1 MANLQWLKLSTNFFD
16 NNKIK
21 LLEGEKDGDTLIRV
35 WIQLLTIAMKCNYQ
49 GRLSITEEKPMT
61 VDEFSKIMGKSKKKI
76 TKCLE
81 KFEELKMIII
91 EDNFYKIKNWSKYQ
105 SADKLEEIRL
115 QNCLRQQKYREKKK
129 SEKEKS
135 NVTVTQRNTKEE
147 KKIRNKI
154 EKEGD
159 ENSNYKIIT
168 NEGAKCG
175 FCNKD
180 LKPIGF
186 DYLYVNY
193 DKSMIEYERCNCE
206 KAVQFWKEFD
216 LEQEEKQ
223 RQEEYKKIINSI
235 YKDNYMKKRLQK
247 YNFENVSDTYED
259 TFIINQLIK
268 FTDLCIESEMKN
280 GLIIYGNIGY
290 EKTYLAAC
298 IANKMIEQNKIV
310 LMEKSSSIIDKI
322 KESFNKDGLSE
333 TQIIRLYSNV
343 DMLIIDD
350 FGSENLSKWALEKLN
365 KIISNRYD
373 NELPIVI
380 TTRYNKEQLIEQ
392 LSTEDDTEISE
403 EIVEVLNEMCYGISI
418 AEEIKAKEKVS
429 ISDQTIC

>member
-1 MANLQWLKLSTNFFD
+1 MDLK
-16 NNKIK
+16 
-21 LLEGEKDGDTLIRV
+21 
-35 WIQLLTIAMKCNYQ
+35 
-49 GRLSITEEKPMT
+49 
-61 VDEFSKIMGKSKKKI
+61 
-76 TKCLE
+76 
-81 KFEELKMIII
+81 
-91 EDNFYKIKNWSKYQ
+91 
-105 SADKLEEIRL
+105 
-115 QNCLRQQKYREKKK
+115 
-129 SEKEKS
+129 
-135 NVTVTQRNTKEE
+135 
-147 KKIRNKI
+147 
-154 EKEGD
+154 
-159 ENSNYKIIT
+159 NSNYKIIT

-206 KAVQFWKEFD
+206 KAIQFWKDFD

-223 RQEEYKKIINSI
+223 RQEKYRKIINNI

-259 TFIINQLIK
+259 TSIINQLIK
-268 FTDLCIESEMKN
+268 FTDLCIKSEMKN

-290 EKTYLAAC
+290 EKTFLAVC

-310 LMEKSSSIIDKI
+310 LIEKCSSIIDKI
-322 KESFNKDGLSE
+322 KESFNKNELSE
-333 TQIIRLYSNV
+333 MQIIELYSNV

-350 FGSENLSKWALEKLN
+350 FGNENLSKWAIEKLY

-392 LSTEDDTEISE
+392 LATENDTEIAE

>member
-1 MANLQWLKLSTNFFD
+1 MDLKNLS
-16 NNKIK
+16 
-21 LLEGEKDGDTLIRV
+21 
-35 WIQLLTIAMKCNYQ
+35 
-49 GRLSITEEKPMT
+49 
-61 VDEFSKIMGKSKKKI
+61 
-76 TKCLE
+76 
-81 KFEELKMIII
+81 
-91 EDNFYKIKNWSKYQ
+91 YK
-105 SADKLEEIRL
+105 
-115 QNCLRQQKYREKKK
+115 
-129 SEKEKS
+129 
-135 NVTVTQRNTKEE
+135 V
-147 KKIRNKI
+147 
-154 EKEGD
+154 
-159 ENSNYKIIT
+159 IT

-175 FCNKD
+175 FCNQK

-186 DYLYVNY
+186 DCLYVNY
-193 DKSMIEYERCNCE
+193 DKNMIEYERCSCE

-223 RQEEYKKIINSI
+223 RQEKYRKIINSI

-247 YNFENVSDTYED
+247 YNFKNLVDTYED
-259 TFIINQLIK
+259 TTIINQLIK
-268 FTDLCIESEMKN
+268 FTDLCIKSEMKN

-290 EKTYLAAC
+290 EKTYFGAC
-298 IANKMIEQNKIV
+298 IANKMIGQNKIV

-333 TQIIRLYSNV
+333 TQIIELYSNV

-350 FGSENLSKWALEKLN
+350 LGNENLSKWALEKLY

-392 LSTEDDTEISE
+392 LSTENDTEIAE

-418 AEEIKAKEKVS
+418 AKEIKTKEKVS

>member
-1 MANLQWLKLSTNFFD
+1 MDLK
-16 NNKIK
+16 
-21 LLEGEKDGDTLIRV
+21 
-35 WIQLLTIAMKCNYQ
+35 
-49 GRLSITEEKPMT
+49 
-61 VDEFSKIMGKSKKKI
+61 
-76 TKCLE
+76 
-81 KFEELKMIII
+81 
-91 EDNFYKIKNWSKYQ
+91 
-105 SADKLEEIRL
+105 
-115 QNCLRQQKYREKKK
+115 
-129 SEKEKS
+129 
-135 NVTVTQRNTKEE
+135 
-147 KKIRNKI
+147 
-154 EKEGD
+154 
-159 ENSNYKIIT
+159 NSNYKVIT

-175 FCNKD
+175 FCYKN

-193 DKSMIEYERCNCE
+193 DKNMIEYERCNCE
-206 KAVQFWKEFD
+206 KAIQFLKDFD

-223 RQEEYKKIINSI
+223 RQEKYRKIINNI

-247 YNFENVSDTYED
+247 YSFENVSDTYED

-268 FTDLCIESEMKN
+268 FTDLCIKSEMKN

-290 EKTYLAAC
+290 EKTFLAVC

-310 LMEKSSSIIDKI
+310 LIEKCSSIIYKI
-322 KESFNKDGLSE
+322 KESFNKNELSE
-333 TQIIRLYSNV
+333 MQIIELYSNV

-350 FGSENLSKWALEKLN
+350 FGNENLSKWALEKLY

-392 LSTEDDTEISE
+392 LSTENDTEIAE

-418 AEEIKAKEKVS
+418 LKDKKVKEKVS

>member
-1 MANLQWLKLSTNFFD
+1 MRIEVDLKNL
-16 NNKIK
+16 
-21 LLEGEKDGDTLIRV
+21 
-35 WIQLLTIAMKCNYQ
+35 
-49 GRLSITEEKPMT
+49 
-61 VDEFSKIMGKSKKKI
+61 
-76 TKCLE
+76 
-81 KFEELKMIII
+81 
-91 EDNFYKIKNWSKYQ
+91 
-105 SADKLEEIRL
+105 
-115 QNCLRQQKYREKKK
+115 
-129 SEKEKS
+129 
-135 NVTVTQRNTKEE
+135 
-147 KKIRNKI
+147 
-154 EKEGD
+154 
-159 ENSNYKIIT
+159 NYKVIT

-175 FCNKD
+175 FCNKN

-193 DKSMIEYERCNCE
+193 DKNLIEYERCNCE
-206 KAVQFWKEFD
+206 KAIQFWKQFD

-223 RQEEYKKIINSI
+223 RQEKYRKTINNI
-235 YKDNYMKKRLQK
+235 YKDNYMKKRLQN
-247 YNFENVSDTYED
+247 YNFENVSYIYED
-259 TFIINQLIK
+259 TSIINQLIK
-268 FTDLCIESEMKN
+268 FTDLCIESEIKN

-322 KESFNKDGLSE
+322 KESFNKNELSE
-333 TQIIRLYSNV
+333 NEITELYSNV

-350 FGSENLSKWALEKLN
+350 FGSENLSKWALEKLY

-392 LSTEDDTEISE
+392 LSTENDTEIAD

-418 AEEIKAKEKVS
+418 AEKIKAKEKVS

>member
-1 MANLQWLKLSTNFFD
+1 MDLK
-16 NNKIK
+16 
-21 LLEGEKDGDTLIRV
+21 
-35 WIQLLTIAMKCNYQ
+35 
-49 GRLSITEEKPMT
+49 
-61 VDEFSKIMGKSKKKI
+61 
-76 TKCLE
+76 
-81 KFEELKMIII
+81 
-91 EDNFYKIKNWSKYQ
+91 
-105 SADKLEEIRL
+105 
-115 QNCLRQQKYREKKK
+115 
-129 SEKEKS
+129 
-135 NVTVTQRNTKEE
+135 
-147 KKIRNKI
+147 
-154 EKEGD
+154 
-159 ENSNYKIIT
+159 NSNYKVIT

-175 FCNKD
+175 FCYKN

-193 DKSMIEYERCNCE
+193 DKNLIEYERCNCE
-206 KAVQFWKEFD
+206 KAIQFWKDFD

-223 RQEEYKKIINSI
+223 RQEKYRKIINNI

-247 YNFENVSDTYED
+247 YSFENVSDTYED

-268 FTDLCIESEMKN
+268 FTDLCIKSEMKN

-290 EKTYLAAC
+290 EKTFLAVC

-310 LMEKSSSIIDKI
+310 LIEKCSSIIDKI
-322 KESFNKDGLSE
+322 KESFNKNELSE
-333 TQIIRLYSNV
+333 MQIIELYSNV

-350 FGSENLSKWALEKLN
+350 FGNENLSKWALEKLY

-392 LSTEDDTEISE
+392 LSTENDTEIAE

-418 AEEIKAKEKVS
+418 LKDKKVKEKVS

>member
-1 MANLQWLKLSTNFFD
+1 MRIEVDLKNLS
-16 NNKIK
+16 
-21 LLEGEKDGDTLIRV
+21 
-35 WIQLLTIAMKCNYQ
+35 
-49 GRLSITEEKPMT
+49 
-61 VDEFSKIMGKSKKKI
+61 
-76 TKCLE
+76 
-81 KFEELKMIII
+81 
-91 EDNFYKIKNWSKYQ
+91 YK
-105 SADKLEEIRL
+105 
-115 QNCLRQQKYREKKK
+115 
-129 SEKEKS
+129 
-135 NVTVTQRNTKEE
+135 V
-147 KKIRNKI
+147 
-154 EKEGD
+154 
-159 ENSNYKIIT
+159 IT

-175 FCNKD
+175 FCNKN
-180 LKPIGF
+180 LKPIGL

-193 DKSMIEYERCNCE
+193 DKNIIEYERCNCE
-206 KAVQFWKEFD
+206 KAIQFWKEFD

-223 RQEEYKKIINSI
+223 RQEKYRKIINNI

-268 FTDLCIESEMKN
+268 FTDLCIESERKN

-290 EKTYLAAC
+290 EKTYLVAC

-322 KESFNKDGLSE
+322 KESFNKEGLSE
-333 TQIIRLYSNV
+333 IEIIELYSNV

-350 FGSENLSKWALEKLN
+350 FGNENLSRWALEKLY
-365 KIISNRYD
+365 KIISSRYD

-392 LSTEDDTEISE
+392 LSTENDTEIAE
-403 EIVEVLNEMCYGISI
+403 EIVEVLNEMCYGIAI
-418 AEEIKAKEKVS
+418 TEERKTKEKVS